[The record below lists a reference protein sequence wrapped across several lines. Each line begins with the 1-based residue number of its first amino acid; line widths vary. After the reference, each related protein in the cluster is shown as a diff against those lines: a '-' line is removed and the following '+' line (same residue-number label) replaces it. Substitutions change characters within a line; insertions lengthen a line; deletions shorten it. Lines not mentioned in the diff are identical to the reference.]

1 MNNNDEKIFG
11 FPSEYLDGALGYP
24 DYDLERT
31 FTIPDITGD
40 RIFNKANTD
49 LSKGILSLAGIK
61 SSNIFGSFGKGQENS
76 GSIVSKLD
84 LGLEKNLLD
93 DISSISGILNKSS
106 SVLSKDF
113 QNSSGI
119 KNNNTF
125 NKSDIFNSNPLGLNN
140 ISRELPKPLILE
152 EDKNNFRKEKPPLI
166 EGIHEMNR
174 TEDENEH
181 KPVKFLQA
189 IEDAIHEL
197 EKPGGHQLSDFERYL
212 EQNNRGNETNKR
224 LEELSAANKALEE
237 QIKGLKASNEYLEKQ
252 AFELADTN
260 AKLNVHLIQIEAAVA
275 GTAKESKKIQKIAIA
290 VVFVAL
296 IPLAIE
302 ILRIVL

>member
-49 LSKGILSLAGIK
+49 LSKGLLSLAGIK
-61 SSNIFGSFGKGQENS
+61 NSNVLGSLGKNHENS

-84 LGLEKNLLD
+84 LGLEKSLM
-93 DISSISGILNKSS
+93 DISGISGILNKSS
-106 SVLSKDF
+106 SVLNKEF

-119 KNNNTF
+119 NSNNTF

-275 GTAKESKKIQKIAIA
+275 GTAKESKKIQKIAISA
-290 VVFVAL
+290 VFVAL

>member
-11 FPSEYLDGALGYP
+11 FPSEYLDGALSYP

-40 RIFNKANTD
+40 RIFNKSNTD
-49 LSKGILSLAGIK
+49 LSKGLLSLAGIK
-61 SSNIFGSFGKGQENS
+61 SSNVFGSFGKSNENS

-84 LGLEKNLLD
+84 LGLEKDPLD
-93 DISSISGILNKSS
+93 IIGISGVLNKSS
-106 SVLSKDF
+106 SVLGKDF

-119 KNNNTF
+119 KSNNTF
-125 NKSDIFNSNPLGLNN
+125 NKSDIFNSNPLILNN

-152 EDKNNFRKEKPPLI
+152 EDKNILRKEKPPLI

-197 EKPGGHQLSDFERYL
+197 EKPDRHQLSDLERYL
-212 EQNNRGNETNKR
+212 GQNSRGNDTNKR

-260 AKLNVHLIQIEAAVA
+260 AKLNVQLIQTEAAVTGA
-275 GTAKESKKIQKIAIA
+275 VKESKKTQKIAISA
-290 VVFVAL
+290 VFLAL
-296 IPLAIE
+296 IPLALE
-302 ILRIVL
+302 ILRIVF

>member
-125 NKSDIFNSNPLGLNN
+125 NKSDIFNSKPLVSSNV
-140 ISRELPKPLILE
+140 SRELPKPLILE
-152 EDKNNFRKEKPPLI
+152 EDKSILRKEKPPLI
-166 EGIHEMNR
+166 EGIHEMNKA
-174 TEDENEH
+174 EDENEH
-181 KPVKFLQA
+181 KPAKLLQA

-197 EKPGGHQLSDFERYL
+197 EKPERHQLSDLEKYL
-212 EQNNRGNETNKR
+212 EQNSRGNDTNKH

-260 AKLNVHLIQIEAAVA
+260 AKLSIQVIQTEAAVSDAIRESKKAQRIA
-275 GTAKESKKIQKIAIA
+275 GTA
-290 VVFVAL
+290 VFLAL
-296 IPLAIE
+296 IPLALE
-302 ILRIVL
+302 ILRIVF

>member
-1 MNNNDEKIFG
+1 MNNNGEKIFG
-11 FPSEYLDGALGYP
+11 FPSEYLDGTLGYP

-49 LSKGILSLAGIK
+49 LSKGLLSLAGVK
-61 SSNIFGSFGKGQENS
+61 NSNVLGSFGKNHENS

-84 LGLEKNLLD
+84 LGLEKNLM
-93 DISSISGILNKSS
+93 DISGISGILNKSS
-106 SVLSKDF
+106 SVLDKDF
-113 QNSSGI
+113 QNSAGI

-125 NKSDIFNSNPLGLNN
+125 NKSDIFNSKPLGLNN

-152 EDKNNFRKEKPPLI
+152 ENKNNFRKEKPPLI
-166 EGIHEMNR
+166 EGIHEMSR
-174 TEDENEH
+174 TKDENEH

-197 EKPGGHQLSDFERYL
+197 EKPGGHQLSDLERYL
-212 EQNNRGNETNKR
+212 GQNNRGNDTNKR
-224 LEELSAANKALEE
+224 LEELSAANKVLEE

-260 AKLNVHLIQIEAAVA
+260 AKLNVQLIQIESAVA
-275 GTAKESKKIQKIAIA
+275 GTVKESKKIQKIAISA
-290 VVFVAL
+290 VFLAL

-302 ILRIVL
+302 ILRIVF